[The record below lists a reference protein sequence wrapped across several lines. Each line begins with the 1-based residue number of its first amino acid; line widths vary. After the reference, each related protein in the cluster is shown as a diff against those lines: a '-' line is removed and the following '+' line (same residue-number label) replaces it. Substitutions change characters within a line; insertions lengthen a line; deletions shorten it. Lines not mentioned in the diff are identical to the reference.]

1 MSEATTQTPDLP
13 PVFQAM
19 VDAASKAIGIDILPD
34 VDRALRI
41 ASATR
46 CLVIDPHPQLLD
58 IVKEYSRQEQK
69 WGVQDH
75 TPPHWIAIMTEELG
89 EAAKA
94 SVNACLGGD
103 DSRTKEEWLADY
115 RTELVQL
122 GALAVQA
129 IACIDRGE
137 WGRSDAEVEI
147 EALDWHCTA
156 VDKGVRNHWA
166 HGVGRVTFSILDDG
180 HSPVGLRQNES
191 TSIGIPS
198 VDEAKALAETRHR
211 KAVLRAIGMEVA
223 DAE

>member
-1 MSEATTQTPDLP
+1 MSDTTTKAAEYREPAFMTLLDISLDVLRRRVRGALGMVPDSAPYKVDPTP
-13 PVFQAM
+13 A
-19 VDAASKAIGIDILPD
+19 
-34 VDRALRI
+34 
-41 ASATR
+41 
-46 CLVIDPHPQLLD
+46 LLD
-58 IVKEYSRQEQK
+58 IVKEFSRQEQK

-137 WGRSDAEVEI
+137 WEKPQGPEVKI
-147 EALDWHCTA
+147 EALDWHGTELYN
-156 VDKGVRNHWA
+156 GVRCEQA
-166 HGVGRVTFSILDDG
+166 YGVVRGVYTIDDG
-180 HSPVGLRQNES
+180 GEGAIALREGNS
-191 TSIGIPS
+191 TISGIPS

-211 KAVLRAIGMEVA
+211 KTVLRAIGVEPD